1 MREQRCIVLAI
12 FIGMAG
18 IAFAFLS
25 AFGVILF
32 GLFIIFIC
40 TSGELRENSPTS
52 AVGRSPEQRA
62 AIAEE
67 SVRSVAPLKF
77 YRWCGIVLLV
87 IGIAGFVWEQGQ
99 SR

>member
-1 MREQRCIVLAI
+1 MREQRYIVLAI

-18 IAFAFLS
+18 IAFAFLG

-40 TSGELRENSPTS
+40 ASGELRENSPTS
-52 AVGRSPEQRA
+52 AVGRSPEERA

-67 SVRSVAPLKF
+67 RVRSVASLKF
-77 YRWCGIVLLV
+77 YRWCGFVLLV
-87 IGIAGFVWEQGQ
+87 IGIAGFVWEQVQ